1 MPVPA
6 PVEVEDGPQ
15 SFVSGLVV
23 TVFVALALC
32 SAYWL
37 FMQAGRSAALVA
49 HTLTVKRQANELLTL
64 TLDAESA
71 SRGYL
76 ITGDRTFLQP
86 YTEAVTQIGEKLHV
100 LKEMTN
106 DNPRQMQI
114 LSAIEPLI
122 EERLAGLKRSVDR
135 TDSGN
140 RDAAITAMR
149 TGRGREIQENIR
161 ASLRD
166 MLDEEQRLLAE
177 RESRVEWMRLL
188 SVLPMALAIIGLTWL
203 GWQEAQRRNR
213 RTAAL
218 KQYNA
223 TLDQL
228 VRERTSELQKERARV
243 EALLRDVTH
252 RVGNN
257 LAMIVS
263 MLNIQRRRISDP
275 HARSALEEV
284 SSRIQAMA
292 TGQRRLNL
300 DIEMDAVDGKAYLE
314 DLISE
319 VRTSMLPKNVV
330 IETDIS
336 ELRLPGKDAV
346 SYIILLNELL
356 TNAIKHAFPDGSSGH
371 IRVRV
376 QQDKS
381 QQVGAVVM
389 VVEDDGVGGKG
400 DEGKGLGKAV
410 LRSLLQSLDG
420 TIVYEP
426 ARQDKARPGMR
437 VTLRLKNES
446 NRPDESDTAS
456 TPVAAAA

>member
-1 MPVPA
+1 MPAPE
-6 PVEVEDGPQ
+6 PVEVDDGPQ
-15 SFVSGLVV
+15 SFVSGLMV
-23 TVFVALALC
+23 TIFVTLCLC

-37 FMQAGRSAALVA
+37 FMQSGRSAALVA
-49 HTLTVKRQANELLTL
+49 HTLTVKRQAYELLTL
-64 TLDAESA
+64 TLDAETGN
-71 SRGYL
+71 RGYL
-76 ITGDRTFLQP
+76 ITGDRAFLEP
-86 YTEAVTQIGEKLHV
+86 YTAATTQIADKVRL
-100 LKEMTN
+100 LKEMTR
-106 DNPRQMQI
+106 DNPRQTQI
-114 LSAIEPLI
+114 LAVIEPLV
-122 EERLAGLKRSVDR
+122 EERFAGLKRSVDR
-135 TDSGN
+135 IDSGN
-140 RDAAITAMR
+140 PEASIAAIR
-149 TGRGREIQENIR
+149 TGRDREVQEKIR
-161 ASLRD
+161 AGLRE
-166 MLDEEQRLLAE
+166 MLDEEHQLLAE
-177 RESRVEWMRLL
+177 RESQVERMRLL
-188 SVLPMALAIIGLTWL
+188 SVLPMALAIIGLAWL
-203 GWQEAQRRNR
+203 GWQEAKRRHQR
-213 RTAAL
+213 TEAL
-218 KQYNA
+218 KLYNA
-223 TLDQL
+223 KLDRL

-263 MLNIQRRRISDP
+263 MLNIQRRRINDP
-275 HARSALEEV
+275 GARSALEEV

-356 TNAIKHAFPDGSSGH
+356 TNAIKHAFPAGTSGH

-376 QQDKS
+376 RQDKS

-389 VVEDDGVGGKG
+389 VVEDDGIGGQA

-420 TIVYEP
+420 TIAYEP
-426 ARQDKARPGMR
+426 ARPDAARPGMR
-437 VTLRLKNES
+437 VTLRLGDENS
-446 NRPDESDTAS
+446 NAS
-456 TPVAAAA
+456 ELSAPAAQPAAAA